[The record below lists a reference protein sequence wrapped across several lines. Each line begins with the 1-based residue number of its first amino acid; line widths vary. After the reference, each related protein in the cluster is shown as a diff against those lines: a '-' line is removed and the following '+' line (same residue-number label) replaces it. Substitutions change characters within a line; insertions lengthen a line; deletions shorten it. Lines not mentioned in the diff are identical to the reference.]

1 MSQVSLTWITKQITM
16 QRRVFWIILIV
27 LSSYNHC
34 SVSFQIYIEG
44 SAQRNC
50 RPTTPKSSR
59 NVNVTEYDNTNMVFY
74 TCPDLDSALEYITTN
89 MSHYDHS
96 SYAHIFL
103 PSGNF
108 VLNNTWSM
116 NISFVLTGHNEVD
129 LSQSV
134 IQCGYNDTQD
144 INIVT
149 NASDLEYTLF
159 FKNVQFV
166 KFEFVQFKNCP
177 QPMRI
182 EQSCNVSV
190 LNSTFTNFSE
200 SVFDIYNSDF
210 IKITGSNF
218 SNNAGTGNVLLP
230 FRGNTG
236 AIAIGY
242 FQNQYTN
249 PTVFVENCMFAD
261 NKATISTESFLAS
274 PHSVLNGIYVGR
286 GGALGLLVYESSYN
300 VTAVIT
306 NSKFFN
312 NFASDFGGGLYV
324 VLSGESI
331 QHKITVENC
340 QFINNNG
347 MFGAGGIHFGLFSNA
362 HRNFPTTVK
371 LQNCYYRGN
380 QGGHGGAI
388 SIIPSQV
395 EGQIVAIENS
405 IFENNEASAFGGAIV
420 IATQLLFESM
430 EGFSKYNI
438 SNW

>member
-1 MSQVSLTWITKQITM
+1 MWIIKRITM
-16 QRRVFWIILIV
+16 QRGLFWMILVV
-27 LSSYNHC
+27 LSLYNHC
-34 SVSFQIYIEG
+34 SMSFRIYIEN

-50 RPTTPKSSR
+50 RPSTLKSSC
-59 NVNVTEYDNTNMVFY
+59 NVNVTEYGSSNLMLY
-74 TCPDLDSALEYITTN
+74 TCPDLDSALEYIIFN
-89 MSHYDHS
+89 MSNHNNV
-96 SYAHIFL
+96 SYVHICL

-108 VLNNTWSM
+108 VLNNSWSL
-116 NISFVLTGHNEVD
+116 NISFVLTGHNGVD

-144 INIVT
+144 TNIVT
-149 NASDLEYTLF
+149 DANDFEHTLL
-159 FKNVQFV
+159 FKNTQFV

-177 QPMRI
+177 QPIRI
-182 EQSCNVSV
+182 EQSHNVSV
-190 LNSTFTNFSE
+190 LNCTFTNFSE
-200 SVFDIYNSDF
+200 SVFDIYNSGC

-218 SNNAGTGNVLLP
+218 SNNAGIGNVLLP

-236 AIAIGY
+236 AVAIGY
-242 FQNQYTN
+242 FQNQQAN
-249 PTVFVENCMFAD
+249 PTVFVENSMFAD

-340 QFINNNG
+340 QFINNSG
-347 MFGAGGIHFGLFSNA
+347 IFGAGGIHFGLFSNA

-395 EGQIVAIENS
+395 EGQTVAIESS